1 MDATDRVGMDAE
13 VRLDG
18 QMSARA
24 IDDGGC
30 ATIER
35 RLPGHARRAV
45 RDGSGD
51 SSREYSVR
59 ALSDAFQPDAR
70 RGTRH

>member
-1 MDATDRVGMDAE
+1 MDATDRVGMHAE

-30 ATIER
+30 AAIER
-35 RLPGHARRAV
+35 RPPRHARREIAASV
-45 RDGSGD
+45 QVLVSEIRDG
-51 SSREYSVR
+51 
-59 ALSDAFQPDAR
+59 
-70 RGTRH
+70 